1 MRGAD
6 IDDCIEKLCQK
17 GCKAV
22 RDDILALEQGR
33 SLAETEGLS
42 AEQRGR
48 VLAELKSI
56 MAVYGDTCRPPF

>member
-1 MRGAD
+1 MHRTQ
-6 IDDCIEKLCQK
+6 IDDCIEMLCRK

-33 SLAETEGLS
+33 PLAETEGLS
-42 AEQRGR
+42 GEERRR

-56 MAVYGDTCRPPF
+56 MAVYGNSCRPYF